1 MNAGPAGLRPVA
13 AALRRP
19 HPLRRISSLPNCTQR
34 VSYARKRSAGFLD
47 VDRVDSLTPFPLRQ
61 LVTDLTERF
70 QLRFAQ
76 QAAVLLV
83 GFSGVQAL
91 QSAAGIVLRA
101 VAERDL
107 DAALALL
114 RAAFPAVNSGPVEI
128 VRLEEG
134 TMEPYVRVR
143 VTIPKDNEVAVINQ
157 LHQRSGSID
166 SLADI
171 GEGQKTIAAS
181 APLAAMLGYDKVLAR
196 TTRNRATIDY
206 AFADYRPLPV
216 GSPEPPGSPTKGLIR

>member
-1 MNAGPAGLRPVA
+1 
-13 AALRRP
+13 
-19 HPLRRISSLPNCTQR
+19 
-34 VSYARKRSAGFLD
+34 
-47 VDRVDSLTPFPLRQ
+47 
-61 LVTDLTERF
+61 
-70 QLRFAQ
+70 LRFAQ

-83 GFSGVQAL
+83 GFSGVQAM

-107 DAALALL
+107 DAAVALL
-114 RAAFPAVNSGPVEI
+114 RAAFPAVNSGPIEI

-143 VTIPKDNEVAVINQ
+143 VTVPKDNEGAVINQ
-157 LHQRSGSID
+157 LHQRRGSID
-166 SLADI
+166 SLADS
-171 GEGQKTIAAS
+171 GEGQKTITAS

-216 GSPEPPGSPTKGLIR
+216 EPPEPPGSPAKGLIR